1 MLSKVDLHFF
11 SRARKCTS
19 FCTTGKLFACTQH
32 RVDAMQQHHAII
44 QAVNNQRKARH
55 EQLSALG
62 YSQLVE
68 GLNNVSVSPHRR
80 NNGAAGGGGRHH
92 AGQGASGSLASTSGS
107 NNYQGGY
114 NNNRNYT
121 QHPKARNGHNGGF
134 AQPKGKGKARE
145 STSHTAFGDYV
156 APNEYPEEEKRKKE
170 LRIKAFGE
178 VYDPREETLR
188 NDLSQN
194 YLNTGRRPQ
203 NMLQGCELEH
213 RFEE

>member
-1 MLSKVDLHFF
+1 
-11 SRARKCTS
+11 
-19 FCTTGKLFACTQH
+19 
-32 RVDAMQQHHAII
+32 MQQHHAIL
-44 QAVNNQRKARH
+44 QAVDNQRRARH

-68 GLNNVSVSPHRR
+68 GLNNVSVSPRR
-80 NNGAAGGGGRHH
+80 WNNGGAGHRQQPNHGGI
-92 AGQGASGSLASTSGS
+92 AGSS
-107 NNYQGGY
+107 NSNGEVGQ
-114 NNNRNYT
+114 NRNRQQY
-121 QHPKARNGHNGGF
+121 PKARGNGAY

-145 STSHTAFGDYV
+145 NTHVAFGDYV
-156 APNEYPEEEKRKKE
+156 APNEDPEEEKRKKE

-178 VYDPREETLR
+178 VYDSHEETLR